1 MPTYVMLAKFTDQG
15 IRNIKESPKRAEAFR
30 SMCDKVGVRVK
41 DLYWTMGRY
50 DIVVIVEAPDEV
62 TMEAILY
69 SVGSLGNVRTETLRA
84 FTAQETAQA
93 LAKLA

>member
-1 MPTYVMLAKFTDQG
+1 MPTYVTLVKFTDQG

-30 SMCDKVGVRVK
+30 GLCDKMGAKVK

-84 FTAQETAQA
+84 FTAQEASQA

>member
-15 IRNIKESPKRAEAFR
+15 VRHIKESPKRAEAFR
-30 SMCDKVGVRVK
+30 STCDKVGARVK

-50 DIVVIVEAPDEV
+50 DIVVILEAPDEV
-62 TMEAILY
+62 TMEAIAY

-84 FTAQETAQA
+84 FTAQETSQA

>member
-1 MPTYVMLAKFTDQG
+1 MPTYVTLVKFTDQG

-30 SMCDKVGVRVK
+30 GLCDKMGAKVK

-62 TMEAILY
+62 TMETILY

-84 FTAQETAQA
+84 FTAQEASQA

>member
-15 IRNIKESPKRAEAFR
+15 IRNIKDSPKRAEAFR
-30 SMCDKVGVRVK
+30 NMCDKVGARAK
-41 DLYWTMGRY
+41 DIYWTMGRY

-69 SVGSLGNVRTETLRA
+69 SVGTLGNVRTETLRA
-84 FTAQETAQA
+84 FTAQETTQA
-93 LAKLA
+93 LQKLA

>member
-15 IRNIKESPKRAEAFR
+15 IRNIKDSPKRAEAFR
-30 SMCDKVGVRVK
+30 NMCDKVGARAK
-41 DLYWTMGRY
+41 DIYWTMGRY
-50 DIVVIVEAPDEV
+50 DIVVIVDAPDEV

-84 FTAQETAQA
+84 FTAQETTQA